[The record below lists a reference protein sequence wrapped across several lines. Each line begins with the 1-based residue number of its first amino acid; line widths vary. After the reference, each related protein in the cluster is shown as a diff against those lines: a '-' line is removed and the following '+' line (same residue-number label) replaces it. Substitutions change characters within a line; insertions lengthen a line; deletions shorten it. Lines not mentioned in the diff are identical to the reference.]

1 MRVIQIFCQIWNM
14 KFDGYLKYTIC
25 TLTVIAINGRQKLE
39 LELSENANSVSRQK
53 SFIFTQPEGSLLP
66 LKIRSWDD
74 VNILLRLKSLSHE
87 RVAVAV
93 VVKQWVGPL
102 RHLSRMC
109 RPRLRQFTP
118 FLSATASVW
127 DPAPSQPPRGL
138 SLFFHLLPPLTFDKK
153 HLVHPRQDIETHS
166 NVAKLF
172 LQCNFPVTDNFFSLS
187 KQFSIQ
193 LLVVLTLSAA
203 SLTSAP
209 YALFHVLSSMFCH
222 WVLELLPVQSDIII
236 IL

>member
-1 MRVIQIFCQIWNM
+1 MRVIQIFCQIWDM
-14 KFDGYLKYTIC
+14 KFDVCLKHIIC
-25 TLTVIAINGRQKLE
+25 TLSVITIDGSKNIE
-39 LELSENANSVSRQK
+39 LVLCENANSVSMSK
-53 SFIFTQPEGSLLP
+53 SLTFTHPEGSLLP
-66 LKIRSWDD
+66 VKIRSWDD
-74 VNILLRLKSLSHE
+74 VKKFLRLKSLSHE

-127 DPAPSQPPRGL
+127 DLLLLSHPGG
-138 SLFFHLLPPLTFDKK
+138 SLFFHLLPPPNIDKK
-153 HLVHPRQDIETHS
+153 HLVHPRQDIETH
-166 NVAKLF
+166 NVEKLR
-172 LQCNFPVTDNFFSLS
+172 LKCNFPATGKIIFSC
-187 KQFSIQ
+187 KQISIQ
-193 LLVVLTLSAA
+193 PLVVLTLSAA
-203 SLTSAP
+203 SLTGAP

-222 WVLELLPVQSDIII
+222 RVLEQLPVQSDIIT